1 MSMQNSER
9 QLPSDEIDLGE
20 LLLKL
25 FKIVNRN
32 KLILIIFTALGMAG
46 GLTRY
51 YLKVPVYESSMM
63 LRSDILTEAYS
74 ETLTDNL
81 KRLIEERND
90 ALLSEKLSIT
100 AEEAS
105 HLVDIK
111 VESVEEANTPVGA
124 VKNII
129 FLISVEITDNGI
141 LDNLQAGIVN
151 FLENNEF
158 VKKRIDL
165 RRKRFEALVSQVN
178 KEIKEIDSL
187 KKRMNEG
194 IIYNQQ
200 GASLVVLDP
209 SNIYE
214 KALNLFKEE
223 LTYQENLELIDSIQL
238 IEGFT
243 AFNKPIAPRL
253 SISGGSGLLVGLFLA
268 LIIVFTRETISYLKS
283 IDK

>member
-1 MSMQNSER
+1 MQNSER

-46 GLTRY
+46 GITRY

-141 LDNLQAGIVN
+141 LENLQAGIVN

-200 GASLVVLDP
+200 GANLVVLDP
-209 SNIYE
+209 SNVYE
-214 KALNLFKEE
+214 KALSLFKEE

-243 AFNKPIAPRL
+243 AFKNPIAPRL
-253 SISGGSGLLVGLFLA
+253 SISGGSGLMVGLFLA

>member
-1 MSMQNSER
+1 MQNSER

-32 KLILIIFTALGMAG
+32 KLILIIFTTLGMAG
-46 GLTRY
+46 GITRY

-253 SISGGSGLLVGLFLA
+253 SISGGSGLMVGLFLA

>member
-1 MSMQNSER
+1 MQNSER

-25 FKIVNRN
+25 FKIVNKN
-32 KLILIIFTALGMAG
+32 KLTLIIFTALGMAG
-46 GLTRY
+46 GITRY

-90 ALLSEKLSIT
+90 TLLSEKLSIT
-100 AEEAS
+100 VEQAS

-129 FLISVEITDNGI
+129 FLISVEITDNRI
-141 LDNLQAGIVN
+141 LENLQAGVVN

-187 KKRMNEG
+187 KKRMNRG
-194 IIYNQQ
+194 MIYNQQ
-200 GASLVVLDP
+200 GGNLVVLDP
-209 SNIYE
+209 SNVYE
-214 KALNLFKEE
+214 KALSLFKEE

-243 AFNKPIAPRL
+243 AFKNPIAPRL

>member
-1 MSMQNSER
+1 MQNSER

-141 LDNLQAGIVN
+141 LENLQAGIVN

-200 GASLVVLDP
+200 GANLVVLDP
-209 SNIYE
+209 SNVYE
-214 KALNLFKEE
+214 KALSLFKEE

-243 AFNKPIAPRL
+243 AFKNPIAPRL

>member
-1 MSMQNSER
+1 MQNSER

-32 KLILIIFTALGMAG
+32 KFTLLILTALGVALG
-46 GLTRY
+46 TLNY
-51 YLKVPVYESSMM
+51 YLKEPIYESSMM

-81 KRLIEERND
+81 KRLIQERND

-141 LDNLQAGIVN
+141 LENLQAGIVN

-178 KEIKEIDSL
+178 VEIKEIDSL

-200 GASLVVLDP
+200 GANLVVLDP
-209 SNIYE
+209 SNVYE
-214 KALNLFKEE
+214 KALSLFKEE

-243 AFNKPIAPRL
+243 AFKNPIAPRL

>member
-46 GLTRY
+46 GITRY

-141 LDNLQAGIVN
+141 LENLQAGIVN

-200 GASLVVLDP
+200 GANLVVLDP
-209 SNIYE
+209 SNVYE
-214 KALNLFKEE
+214 KALSLFKEE

-243 AFNKPIAPRL
+243 AFKNPIAPKL
-253 SISGGSGLLVGLFLA
+253 SLSGGSGLLVGLFLA

>member
-1 MSMQNSER
+1 MQNSER

-25 FKIVNRN
+25 FKIIDKN
-32 KLILIIFTALGMAG
+32 KLTLIIFTALGMAG
-46 GLTRY
+46 GITRY

-90 ALLSEKLSIT
+90 TLLSEKLSIT
-100 AEEAS
+100 AEQAF

-141 LDNLQAGIVN
+141 LENLQAGIVN

-187 KKRMNEG
+187 KKRMNKG
-194 IIYNQQ
+194 MIYNQQ
-200 GASLVVLDP
+200 GGNLVVLDP
-209 SNIYE
+209 SNVYE

-243 AFNKPIAPRL
+243 AFNNPIAPRL
-253 SISGGSGLLVGLFLA
+253 SISGGGGLLVGLFLA
-268 LIIVFTRETISYLKS
+268 LMIMLTRETISYLKS

>member
-1 MSMQNSER
+1 MQNSER

-32 KLILIIFTALGMAG
+32 KLILIIFTTLGMAG
-46 GLTRY
+46 GITRY

>member
-1 MSMQNSER
+1 MQNSER

-32 KLILIIFTALGMAG
+32 KLILIIFTTLGMAG
-46 GLTRY
+46 GLARY

-111 VESVEEANTPVGA
+111 VESVEEASTPVGA

-141 LDNLQAGIVN
+141 LENLQAGIVN

-178 KEIKEIDSL
+178 IEIKEIDSL

-200 GASLVVLDP
+200 GANLVVLDP
-209 SNIYE
+209 SNVYE
-214 KALNLFKEE
+214 KALSLFKEE

-243 AFNKPIAPRL
+243 AFKNPIAPRL

>member
-1 MSMQNSER
+1 MQNSER

-32 KLILIIFTALGMAG
+32 KLILIIFTTLGMAG
-46 GLTRY
+46 GIARY

-141 LDNLQAGIVN
+141 LENLQAGIVN

-200 GASLVVLDP
+200 GANLVVLDP
-209 SNIYE
+209 SNVYE
-214 KALNLFKEE
+214 KALSLFKEE

-243 AFNKPIAPRL
+243 AFKNPIAPKL
-253 SISGGSGLLVGLFLA
+253 SLSGGSGLLVGLFLA

>member
-1 MSMQNSER
+1 MQNSER

-32 KLILIIFTALGMAG
+32 KFTLLILTALGVALG
-46 GLTRY
+46 TVNY
-51 YLKVPVYESSMM
+51 YLKEPIYESSMM

-81 KRLIEERND
+81 KRLIQERND

-141 LDNLQAGIVN
+141 LENLQAGIVN

-200 GASLVVLDP
+200 GANLVVLDP
-209 SNIYE
+209 SNVYE
-214 KALNLFKEE
+214 KALSLFKEE

-243 AFNKPIAPRL
+243 AFKNPIAPRL

>member
-1 MSMQNSER
+1 MQNSEK

-25 FKIVNRN
+25 FKIINRN
-32 KLILIIFTALGMAG
+32 KFALLTLTVLGAAAGIIF
-46 GLTRY
+46 Y
-51 YLKVPVYESSMM
+51 KVKAPVFESSMM

-90 ALLSEKLSIT
+90 TLLAEKLNISV
-100 AEEAS
+100 EQAS
-105 HLVDIK
+105 HLKDIK
-111 VESVEEANTPVGA
+111 VESVEEATG
-124 VKNII
+124 NII
-129 FLISVEITDNGI
+129 FLISVEITNNEI
-141 LDNLQAGIVN
+141 LDNLQAGIVS

-165 RRKRFEALVSQVN
+165 KRKRLESLVNQVN

-187 KKRMNEG
+187 KRKVNEG
-194 IIYNQQ
+194 VIYNAR
-200 GASLVVLDP
+200 GGSLVLLDP
-209 SNIYE
+209 SNIYS
-214 KALNLFKEE
+214 KALQLYKEE
-223 LTYQENLELIDSIQL
+223 LAYQESLELINSIQL

-243 AFNKPIAPRL
+243 AFSRPIAPRFSL
-253 SISGGSGLLVGLFLA
+253 SVGGGLLGGFFLA
-268 LIIVFTRETISYLKS
+268 LAFIFIRETRSYLAS

>member
-1 MSMQNSER
+1 MQNSER

-32 KLILIIFTALGMAG
+32 KFTLLILTALGVALG
-46 GLTRY
+46 TVNY
-51 YLKVPVYESSMM
+51 YLKEPIYESSMM

-81 KRLIEERND
+81 KRLIQERND

-141 LDNLQAGIVN
+141 LENLQAGIVN

-200 GASLVVLDP
+200 GANLVVLDP
-209 SNIYE
+209 SNVYE
-214 KALNLFKEE
+214 KALSLFKEE

-243 AFNKPIAPRL
+243 AFKNPIAPRL
-253 SISGGSGLLVGLFLA
+253 SISGGSGLMVGLFLA

>member
-1 MSMQNSER
+1 MQNSER

-32 KLILIIFTALGMAG
+32 KFTLLILTALGVALG
-46 GLTRY
+46 TLNY
-51 YLKVPVYESSMM
+51 YLKEPIYESSMM

-81 KRLIEERND
+81 KRLIQERND

-141 LDNLQAGIVN
+141 LENLQAGIVN

-178 KEIKEIDSL
+178 VEIKEIDSL

-200 GASLVVLDP
+200 GANLVVLDP
-209 SNIYE
+209 SNVYE
-214 KALNLFKEE
+214 KALSLFKEE

-243 AFNKPIAPRL
+243 AFKNPIAPRL
-253 SISGGSGLLVGLFLA
+253 SISGGSGLMVGLFLA